1 MSNESKTV
9 KLTAVHMINYLLNG
23 KQQTALS
30 GAMFEIDG
38 DRAQQLIKVGAAREP
53 SEQELAVEKYR
64 QDLEAGK
71 GSKKAAPADTN
82 DDDASDKKQR
92 GKNAKKDEPEAE
104 AVEGDSEKK
113 GIQV

>member
-1 MSNESKTV
+1 MSNEAKTV
-9 KLTAVHMINYLLNG
+9 KLTAVHMINYLRNG

-38 DRAQQLIKVGAAREP
+38 DRAQQLIKAGAAREP

-71 GSKKAAPADTN
+71 GSKKAAPADAN
-82 DDDASDKKQR
+82 DDASDKKQR
-92 GKNAKKDEPEAE
+92 GKNTKKDEPEAE
-104 AVEGDSEKK
+104 AVEGDSDKK

>member
-1 MSNESKTV
+1 MSNEAKTV
-9 KLTAVHMINYLLNG
+9 RLTAVHMINYLRNG

-38 DRAQQLIKVGAAREP
+38 DRAQQLIKAGAAREP

-71 GSKKAAPADTN
+71 GSKKAAPADT
-82 DDDASDKKQR
+82 DADTSDKKQR

-104 AVEGDSEKK
+104 VVEGDSDKK

>member
-71 GSKKAAPADTN
+71 GSKKAAPADIN
-82 DDDASDKKQR
+82 DDASDKKQR

-104 AVEGDSEKK
+104 VVEGDSDKN
-113 GIQV
+113 GIQI

>member
-1 MSNESKTV
+1 MSNEAKTV
-9 KLTAVHMINYLLNG
+9 RLTAVHMINYLRNG

-38 DRAQQLIKVGAAREP
+38 DRAQQLIKAGAAREP

-71 GSKKAAPADTN
+71 GSKKAAPADT
-82 DDDASDKKQR
+82 DDDTSDKKQR

-104 AVEGDSEKK
+104 AVEGDSDKK

>member
-1 MSNESKTV
+1 MSNEAKTV
-9 KLTAVHMINYLLNG
+9 RLTAVHMINYLRNG

-38 DRAQQLIKVGAAREP
+38 DRAQQLIKAGAAREP

-71 GSKKAAPADTN
+71 GSKKSAPADAN
-82 DDDASDKKQR
+82 DDTSDKKQR

-104 AVEGDSEKK
+104 AVEGDSDKK

>member
-9 KLTAVHMINYLLNG
+9 KLTAVHMINYLRNG

-38 DRAQQLIKVGAAREP
+38 DRAQQLIKAGAAREP

-71 GSKKAAPADTN
+71 GSKKATPADTN
-82 DDDASDKKQR
+82 DDASDKKQR
-92 GKNAKKDEPEAE
+92 GKNVKKDEPEAE
-104 AVEGDSEKK
+104 AVEGDSDKK